1 MSTHIG
7 DSRNVNLAEL
17 LGEGEELL
25 AAATIAINAE
35 GEYAMNIADVAG
47 APITMT
53 PAQKAHALRML
64 ATAVEAEAIFSAPLE
79 QIPEADHHE

>member
-35 GEYAMNIADVAG
+35 GEYAMNIADVDG